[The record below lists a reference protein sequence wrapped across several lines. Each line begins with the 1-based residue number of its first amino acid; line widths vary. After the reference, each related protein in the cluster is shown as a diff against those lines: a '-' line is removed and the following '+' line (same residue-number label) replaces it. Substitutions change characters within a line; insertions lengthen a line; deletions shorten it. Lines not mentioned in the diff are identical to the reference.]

1 MFTLITILLVVLWFC
16 GIKEMALETV
26 LNFTFSFKLTFLG
39 WQQNSLLVDWALRAT
54 SRGKKKNP

>member
-1 MFTLITILLVVLWFC
+1 
-16 GIKEMALETV
+16 MALETA

-54 SRGKKKNP
+54 SRGKKKSLVGENNRKISNN

>member
-16 GIKEMALETV
+16 GIKEMALETA

>member
-1 MFTLITILLVVLWFC
+1 
-16 GIKEMALETV
+16 MALETA